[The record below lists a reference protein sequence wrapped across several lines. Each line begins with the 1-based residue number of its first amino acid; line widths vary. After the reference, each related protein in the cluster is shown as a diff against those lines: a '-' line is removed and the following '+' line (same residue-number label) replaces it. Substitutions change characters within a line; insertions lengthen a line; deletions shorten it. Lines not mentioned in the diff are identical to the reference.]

1 MNKISCPAI
10 LVSAPASGQGKT
22 LVTAALARAWR
33 NQGLIVQ
40 AFKCGPDFIDSMILQ
55 AATGRPVYNL
65 DLGMCGLEDGK
76 AQLYRAAQVADV
88 IVIEGVMGLYDGT
101 PSTADIAKAFNIPV
115 ALAIDAGGMAQTF
128 AAVAHGLY
136 SFEPTLQR
144 AGVVANKVGSTGHA
158 QMLQQSLNVDTL
170 PPTPWLGALIND
182 EQLSLPER
190 HLGLHLAQEISNLDA
205 RIDTA
210 AQMLGDALPLPP
222 AVSFD
227 APQQSTLTTPL
238 AGKTIGIAQDAAF
251 CFTYPA
257 NIDCLTALG
266 AKLIYFSPLKDQSL
280 PEAYAYWLPGGYP
293 ELHLEAISQNSTMRN
308 SLQQAAASN
317 KPILAEC
324 GGMMALAE
332 HLNGLSTFGVL
343 QGSSEIQTKLQGL
356 GTQHL
361 TFDAD
366 TSESNPLQNNTIGA
380 HTFHYGKFD
389 TPMQPTY
396 IANSRYGKGEAIYCQ
411 GSVTASFLH
420 FYFPSNPALAAKFF
434 TS

>member
-1 MNKISCPAI
+1 MSKISCPAI

-88 IVIEGVMGLYDGT
+88 ILIEGVMGLYDGT
-101 PSTADIAKAFNIPV
+101 PSTADIAKAFNLPV
-115 ALAIDAGGMAQTF
+115 ALVIDAGGMAQTF

-136 SFEPTLQR
+136 SFEPSLQR
-144 AGVVANKVGSTGHA
+144 AGVIANKVGSTGHA
-158 QMLQQSLNVDTL
+158 QMLQESLSANL
-170 PPTPWLGALIND
+170 PSTPWMGALIND

-190 HLGLHLAQEISNLDA
+190 HLGLYLAQEIGDLDA
-205 RIDTA
+205 RINAA

-222 AVSFD
+222 VVSFD
-227 APQQSTLTTPL
+227 VAEQSTLTTPL
-238 AGKTIGIAQDAAF
+238 TGKTIAIAQDAAF

-257 NIDCLTALG
+257 NIDCLETLG

-280 PEAYAYWLPGGYP
+280 PEADAYWLPGGYP
-293 ELHLEAISQNSTMRN
+293 ELHLETISQNSAMRKG
-308 SLQQAAASN
+308 LQQAAASN

-324 GGMMALAE
+324 GGMMALGE
-332 HLNGLSTFGVL
+332 HLNGQSTFGVL
-343 QGSSEIQTKLQGL
+343 KGSSEIQAKLQGL

-361 TFDAD
+361 SFDDNA
-366 TSESNPLQNNTIGA
+366 TESNQFKDNIIGA

-389 TPMQPTY
+389 TPIQPTY
-396 IANSRYGKGEAIYCQ
+396 TATSRYGQGEALYCQ
-411 GSVTASFLH
+411 GSITASFLH